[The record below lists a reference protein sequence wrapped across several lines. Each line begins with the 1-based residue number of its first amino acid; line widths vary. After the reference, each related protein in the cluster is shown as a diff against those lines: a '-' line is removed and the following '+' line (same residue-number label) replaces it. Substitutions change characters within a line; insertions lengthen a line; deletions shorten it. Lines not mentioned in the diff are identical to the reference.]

1 MKNHIYEVFDLD
13 PAGDAT
19 EGAHCQPQFLGLQFR
34 QLGTL
39 ATQQRVTAVFQRPSV
54 AQAGDRGG
62 VLATTKGLPGP
73 LDQPR
78 QQRLQSLAGLDR
90 KRERPAVLQFLAEP
104 IYRRRLAAVDL
115 VQQQDSAGI
124 EDRKSKRLNS

>member
-1 MKNHIYEVFDLD
+1 MLRCSPRFTRTYTPFPYTTL
-13 PAGDAT
+13 
-19 EGAHCQPQFLGLQFR
+19 FR
-34 QLGTL
+34 SS
-39 ATQQRVTAVFQRPSV
+39 VFQRPSV

-78 QQRLQSLAGLDR
+78 QQRLQSLAGLDS

-104 IYRRRLAAVDL
+104 IYRRRLAAADL
-115 VQQQDSAGI
+115 VQQIGRAHA
-124 EDRKSKRLNS
+124 

>member
-1 MKNHIYEVFDLD
+1 MRISDWSSDVCSSDL
-13 PAGDAT
+13 
-19 EGAHCQPQFLGLQFR
+19 
-34 QLGTL
+34 
-39 ATQQRVTAVFQRPSV
+39 SV

-104 IYRRRLAAVDL
+104 IYRRRLAAADL
-115 VQQQDSAGI
+115 VQPQDSAGI
-124 EDRKSKRLNS
+124 EESIHRIQRRAIGRASCRERACHFV